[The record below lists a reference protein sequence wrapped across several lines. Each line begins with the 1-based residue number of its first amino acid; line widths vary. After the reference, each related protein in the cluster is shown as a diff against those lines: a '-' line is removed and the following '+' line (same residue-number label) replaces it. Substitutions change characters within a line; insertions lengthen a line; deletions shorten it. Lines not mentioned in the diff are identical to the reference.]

1 MNKEEDEYHFI
12 EANQCTQKMMM
23 MMMMMMKKIGYR
35 WIEKNFQNENDLS
48 ENQ

>member
-23 MMMMMMKKIGYR
+23 MMKKKIGYR